1 MQNLN
6 KKGVSDL
13 ISNVLIILLVVTL
26 IGTISS
32 QIFQL
37 VKSPTLSP
45 EKNCPLLIS
54 KNILQVQN
62 ICFNELSQET
72 EITLRRNTGN
82 IILEELSFNLGGEIY
97 SCGNSCGSCQIL
109 QEKELKTYYFN
120 ENKQEASIFLNGC
133 LIEKKKVMKC

>member
-54 KNILQVQN
+54 KNILHVQN
-62 ICFNELSQET
+62 VCFNELTQET
-72 EITLRRNTGN
+72 EITLRRNVGN
-82 IILEELSFNLGGEIY
+82 VIIEDISFNLDGEIY
-97 SCGNSCGSCQIL
+97 SCGNLCGSCQIL
-109 QEKELKTYYFN
+109 QEKELKIYYFN
-120 ENKQEASIFLNGC
+120 ENKQEASILLNGC